1 MSDVKNT
8 LLNTSVETTPS
19 TSVVSTHSKKPPM
32 YKRIIGTLRY
42 NRRVQFILLF
52 LLSLMV
58 INIILI
64 YYDQFN
70 IPSDNTA
77 SSISNGIYFTTTQF
91 ATIGYGD
98 ISPKTTIAKMFSSF
112 VHLTI
117 LCIAINF
124 AEEFIYYE
132 KKIKKSFKPSI

>member
-1 MSDVKNT
+1 MSDIKLPT
-8 LLNTSVETTPS
+8 LNVSASDVE
-19 TSVVSTHSKKPPM
+19 SKPKKLPM
-32 YKRIIGTLRY
+32 YKRVLGTLRH
-42 NRRVQFILLF
+42 NKRVKFILGF
-52 LLSLMV
+52 LLCLMI

-64 YYDQFN
+64 YFDQFN
-70 IPSDNTA
+70 INSENTA
-77 SSISNGIYFTTTQF
+77 SSVTNGIYFTTTQF

-98 ISPKTTIAKMFSSF
+98 ISPKTTLAKMFSSI

-132 KKIKKSFKPSI
+132 KNIKKSFKPSI

>member
-1 MSDVKNT
+1 MSDIK
-8 LLNTSVETTPS
+8 LPKLN
-19 TSVVSTHSKKPPM
+19 VSAFDEESKPKKPPM
-32 YKRIIGTLRY
+32 YKRVLGTLRH
-42 NRRVQFILLF
+42 NKRVKFILGF
-52 LLSLMV
+52 LQCLMI

-64 YYDQFN
+64 YFDQFN
-70 IPSDNTA
+70 INSENTA
-77 SSISNGIYFTTTQF
+77 SSVTNGIYFTTTQF

-98 ISPKTTIAKMFSSF
+98 ISPKTTLAKMFSSI

-132 KKIKKSFKPSI
+132 KNIKKSFKPSI